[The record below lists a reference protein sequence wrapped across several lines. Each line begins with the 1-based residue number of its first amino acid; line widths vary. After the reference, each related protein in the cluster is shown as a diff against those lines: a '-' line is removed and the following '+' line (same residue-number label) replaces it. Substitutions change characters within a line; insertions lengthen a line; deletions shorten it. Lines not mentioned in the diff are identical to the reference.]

1 MNNRTLQMICSQK
14 NEMELKL
21 NDMQGV
27 LSPPQPLGSSLLLPR
42 PWALLLRVLLQ
53 QGVPEQLLQQLTQPS
68 LGDESALES
77 AVWSLFPEDCQKAW
91 QAAPHRM
98 GTAEAQVSPLD
109 MPWSCLSLFSSEDCQ
124 KAWQA
129 APHRMGT
136 ADARVSGCNAYGQPV
151 LTCSGHVSLLCVRSL
166 RTLILASRSMSTAD
180 AQVSSHMA
188 CGQSS

>member
-1 MNNRTLQMICSQK
+1 
-14 NEMELKL
+14 
-21 NDMQGV
+21 MQGV

-98 GTAEAQVSPLD
+98 GTAEAQVS
-109 MPWSCLSLFSSEDCQ
+109 S
-124 KAWQA
+124 
-129 APHRMGT
+129 H
-136 ADARVSGCNAYGQPV
+136 NACGQPV
-151 LTCSGHVSLLCVRSL
+151 LNKLWSCVSLVCKERQESDISIQKYRHCR
-166 RTLILASRSMSTAD
+166 RTGHWSQCL
-180 AQVSSHMA
+180 VSPLEMA
-188 CGQSS
+188 CLGEISLMRKVSWVTSASHRI